1 MTDTPR
7 PSGQSP
13 HDDDSRPLRRPGW
26 SLIQDVRPRQARH
39 SAGPVQPEARQQSAT
54 TALSRNPPTIQTST
68 VARKQ
73 RLFQW
78 LHKHALAVMSPLIVI
93 ASIRLSAFPVVGEG
107 LIVIYGV
114 VAVIRQVPSRVSFW
128 LVAVVLVSIG
138 IEFLPVSGV
147 GRANNSALFVFL
159 LLGVGLICSML
170 ETRRMGLRDKASR
183 RR

>member
-7 PSGQSP
+7 PTGQSP
-13 HDDDSRPLRRPGW
+13 HDDDSQPLRRPGW

-39 SAGPVQPEARQQSAT
+39 SVGPVQPEARQQQPPT
-54 TALSRNPPTIQTST
+54 NTLSRNPAALQAT

-78 LHKHALAVMSPLIVI
+78 LHKHALAVTSPLIVI
-93 ASIRLSAFPVVGEG
+93 ASIRLSAFPIVGES
-107 LIVIYGV
+107 LIVVYGV
-114 VAVIRQVPSRVSFW
+114 VAVIRRVPSRVSFW
-128 LVAVVLVSIG
+128 LATVVLVSIG
-138 IEFLPVSGV
+138 IEFLPLSGV

>member
-1 MTDTPR
+1 MTNTPR

-39 SAGPVQPEARQQSAT
+39 SADPVQPEARQQPAT
-54 TALSRNPPTIQTST
+54 TTLSRNPPALQAT
-68 VARKQ
+68 VTRKQ

-78 LHKHALAVMSPLIVI
+78 LHKHALVVASPLIVI

-107 LIVIYGV
+107 LIVVYGV
-114 VAVIRQVPSRVSFW
+114 VAVVRRVPSRVSFW
-128 LVAVVLVSIG
+128 LATVVLVSIG
-138 IEFLPVSGV
+138 IEFLPLSGA